1 MIQSL
6 TGMQDIVGDEAKK
19 YNYVVNTAKEVLENY
34 DFNFVK
40 MPMLEK
46 TELFIR
52 SVGGSSDIV
61 NKEMYRFID
70 KGENDVCLRPEGTAG
85 VARYFVQNKL
95 DRQPQKF
102 KFYYHGSMFRYERP
116 QKGRYREFNQFGCE
130 SFGEESVY
138 EDYAIIEMASA
149 ILDKL
154 DISYKLEINSLGCKE
169 CRPKYIE
176 SLKEFLRDK
185 KDKLCQDCNR
195 RLEQNPLRV
204 LDCKVQSCQAEYED
218 APKITDNLCQSC
230 NSDFT
235 KLKELLGSNSINY
248 EVNKKL
254 VRGLDYYNKTIF
266 EFISDKIGAQ
276 GTVIGGGRYD
286 GLISYLDGKETP
298 AVGFGMGIER
308 AMLLTNLPST
318 QNCGYYLGAMDE
330 EALSTIISL
339 AKSVR
344 GNHKATLEYKPKKLK
359 ALLKGA
365 DKADARYCV
374 VIGEN
379 ELKEGKVWLKDL
391 VTKDESTPTIDEFL
405 NSIK

>member
-19 YNYVVNTAKEVLENY
+19 YNYVVNSAKEVLENY
-34 DFNFVK
+34 DFDFLK

-154 DISYKLEINSLGCKE
+154 DISYKLELNSLGCKE

-185 KDKLCQDCNR
+185 KDKLCEDCNR

-218 APKITDNLCQSC
+218 APKITDNLCESC
-230 NSDFT
+230 DTDFR
-235 KLKELLGSNSINY
+235 KLKELLDNNSINY

-298 AVGFGMGIER
+298 AVGFGMGVER
-308 AMLLTNLPST
+308 AMLLTSLPST
-318 QNCGYYLGAMDE
+318 QNCGYHLGAMDE
-330 EALSTIISL
+330 EALSSIISL
-339 AKSVR
+339 TKSVR
-344 GNHKATLEYKPKKLK
+344 VSHKATLEYKPKKLK

-365 DKADARYCV
+365 DKANAKYCV

>member
-19 YNYVVNTAKEVLENY
+19 YNYVVNSAKEVLENY

-149 ILDKL
+149 ILGKL
-154 DISYKLEINSLGCKE
+154 DISYKLELNSLGCKE

-185 KDKLCQDCNR
+185 KDKLCEDCNR

-218 APKITDNLCQSC
+218 APKITDNLCESC
-230 NSDFT
+230 DTDFT
-235 KLKELLGSNSINY
+235 KLKELLDSNSINY

-298 AVGFGMGIER
+298 AVGFGMGVER
-308 AMLLTNLPST
+308 VMLLTNLPST
-318 QNCGYYLGAMDE
+318 QNSGYHLGAMDE
-330 EALSTIISL
+330 EALSSIISL
-339 AKSVR
+339 TKSVR
-344 GNHKATLEYKPKKLK
+344 ISHKATLEYKPKKLK

-365 DKADARYCV
+365 DKANAKYCV